1 MHQGTLVRGQRWV
14 PAFAAVGFIHLWPTM
29 SRPSTAHAPLAREA
43 GRGRGPLR
51 SNGRVRGVPV
61 TSFFAAPLSQVAGTF
76 TRRPLVQL
84 SAAPRD
90 RAPLTLP
97 NADALGPSLSPLSR
111 GEVYRRS
118 PNSPAKMCAYD
129 SGFRR
134 DDEYYLSLTPDM
146 CPYPHG
152 RGKAA
157 IIPLIT
163 TRLLATNA
171 SAIR

>member
-29 SRPSTAHAPLAREA
+29 SRPSTAHTPLAREA

-61 TSFFAAPLSQVAGTF
+61 TSFFAAPLSQTAGTF

-90 RAPLTLP
+90 RVPLALPTLTRWAP
-97 NADALGPSLSPLSR
+97 PSPPLSR

-118 PNSPAKMCAYD
+118 PNSPAK
-129 SGFRR
+129 
-134 DDEYYLSLTPDM
+134 
-146 CPYPHG
+146 
-152 RGKAA
+152 
-157 IIPLIT
+157 
-163 TRLLATNA
+163 
-171 SAIR
+171 